1 MAPEI
6 SITAPQEDSNSSDD
20 KTTPLPEIIIPT
32 FTIQEPSP
40 TIEAPAIVLCPGTP
54 PVERGP
60 LFPSGKVYEA
70 PSPFG
75 SDVCSPPT
83 ITVTCTGE
91 VDSDTDCSS
100 HNRGGPNAANAMT
113 YLSPFSMCSRADRTA
128 SESNLSS
135 SGYSSMTSPG
145 PSRCGSS
152 NPLCPFEGDD
162 QCGPSHHS
170 PRKPSPL
177 LRTPSTMDKSDC
189 NAAGGG
195 QPSDSETLSDDHQI
209 ESNDE
214 GFSTDQLAEKIKQ
227 GEVKSAKELEL
238 FIGSEQEKKAHCWQ
252 KGGAGSSDYD
262 CESDLNFLITSPARA
277 KLKYLAGSEQ
287 NLDHQQHTKRQA
299 TLAATRKQSS
309 SAEVIPLGKGG
320 PSGDKSCKS
329 SLQLPSI
336 VVDPDGCLGE
346 TRSPVSSRSE
356 SPLSDRTAGVGR
368 FSPMFYGRLT
378 DSDGIYDWTSS
389 DCLRPIH
396 RKHFGRRKER
406 HRSKSPLVKK
416 SSPPLLLDVPC
427 KIVPDKCRK
436 PSPKRRVR
444 SHQLIKATSSSSSSE
459 STYTRR

>member
-1 MAPEI
+1 
-6 SITAPQEDSNSSDD
+6 
-20 KTTPLPEIIIPT
+20 
-32 FTIQEPSP
+32 
-40 TIEAPAIVLCPGTP
+40 
-54 PVERGP
+54 
-60 LFPSGKVYEA
+60 
-70 PSPFG
+70 
-75 SDVCSPPT
+75 
-83 ITVTCTGE
+83 
-91 VDSDTDCSS
+91 
-100 HNRGGPNAANAMT
+100 MT

-152 NPLCPFEGDD
+152 NPLCLFDGDD

-177 LRTPSTMDKSDC
+177 LRTPSAPDKSDS
-189 NAAGGG
+189 NVAGGG

-238 FIGSEQEKKAHCWQ
+238 FIGSEQEKKAFLKHN
-252 KGGAGSSDYD
+252 GGNVDDS
-262 CESDLNFLITSPARA
+262 EPEFNFLTTSPVSA

-287 NLDHQQHTKRQA
+287 SLDQQLHCKRQ
-299 TLAATRKQSS
+299 TLAATRKQSN
-309 SAEVIPLGKGG
+309 SAEIISLKGCAT
-320 PSGDKSCKS
+320 DKSCKT

-356 SPLSDRTAGVGR
+356 SPLSDRTVGVGR

-416 SSPPLLLDVPC
+416 SSSPLLLDVPC
-427 KIVPDKCRK
+427 KVVPDKCRK

-444 SHQLIKATSSSSSSE
+444 SHQLIKASSSSSSSE

>member
-6 SITAPQEDSNSSDD
+6 SITAPQEDSTSSDD
-20 KTTPLPEIIIPT
+20 KAESIPDIIIPT

-40 TIEAPAIVLCPGTP
+40 IIEAPTIVLCPGTP
-54 PVERGP
+54 PTERGSS
-60 LFPSGKVYEA
+60 FPTIKVDE

-75 SDVCSPPT
+75 SDICSPPT

-91 VDSDTDCSS
+91 VDSDTDWSS
-100 HNRGGPNAANAMT
+100 HNRGGPNASNTMT

-145 PSRCGSS
+145 PSRCGSN

-177 LRTPSTMDKSDC
+177 LRTPSAPDKSDS
-189 NAAGGG
+189 NNAGGG

-238 FIGSEQEKKAHCWQ
+238 FIGSEQEKKAFL
-252 KGGAGSSDYD
+252 KRSGGNIDHDY
-262 CESDLNFLITSPARA
+262 EPEFNFLVTAPANA

-287 NLDHQQHTKRQA
+287 NLDHQLHCKRQA
-299 TLAATRKQSS
+299 LAATRKQSN
-309 SAEVIPLGKGG
+309 SAEIISLKGCA
-320 PSGDKSCKS
+320 SDKNCKT

-389 DCLRPIH
+389 DCLRPTH

-416 SSPPLLLDVPC
+416 SSSPLLLDVPC
-427 KIVPDKCRK
+427 KVAPDKCRK

-444 SHQLIKATSSSSSSE
+444 PHQLIKASSSSSSSE